1 MLYRDPDKATRI
13 PRVHEILKNKQKTI
27 KQTNKQQ
34 TGSVAEFP
42 RQWRQPV
49 KLWAP
54 VACDDDVV
62 VAVMVG
68 D

>member
-1 MLYRDPDKATRI
+1 MLCRDPDKATRI
-13 PRVHEILKNKQKTI
+13 SRVHEVLRGEKNTC
-27 KQTNKQQ
+27 QTNKQQ

-42 RQWRQPV
+42 LQWRQPV

-62 VAVMVG
+62 VAVVVG